1 MEDTLNKKRFLWGL
15 LLAWAPWVPTVIGI
29 GYLFVGL
36 SNSKATG
43 LAVVVGGMV
52 ELLVWWGI
60 ATMITPPR
68 SRRSYGCSDRSLVPT
83 FRAA

>member
-36 SNSKATG
+36 SDSKATG

-60 ATMITPPR
+60 ANHDHLPGR
-68 SRRSYGCSDRSLVPT
+68 GDQGCSDRSLVPT